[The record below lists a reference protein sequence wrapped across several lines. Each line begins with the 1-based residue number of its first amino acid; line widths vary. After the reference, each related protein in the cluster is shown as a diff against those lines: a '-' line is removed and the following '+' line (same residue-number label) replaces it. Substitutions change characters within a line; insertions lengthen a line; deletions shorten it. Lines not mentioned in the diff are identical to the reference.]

1 MKRRY
6 FLKTVTSGIAAAA
19 VGIGFTQEAS
29 TGWALR
35 RRSTGIIPPR
45 PKSLVKNDLILPA
58 TTSTPKFRESDL
70 TAYLN
75 KVRQFNEDHS
85 GDIFLNDEQFS
96 LLGSSLQRFNRLQKL
111 VGFGNFYLLDFDDAI
126 RFSEQHTEV
135 GAFSMAELNFLEM
148 IFYERASEYGFYGDK
163 PLKNLTDRIPR
174 REVVKVPSTGNY
186 LYKGRPLE
194 LYKKIRREVGSD
206 VILTSGVRSVIKQ
219 FLLFLDK
226 AYVSNGNLSRASR
239 SLAPPGYS
247 YHGISDFDVGQRGY
261 GQYNFTERFV
271 TSEVFKSL
279 KERGYLTL
287 RYPKDNM
294 LGVRFEPWHIKVHN
308 RA

>member
-1 MKRRY
+1 MKRRD
-6 FLKTVTSGIAAAA
+6 FLQTVGSGVLVAGVGVGLPKAASA
-19 VGIGFTQEAS
+19 GIH
-29 TGWALR
+29 L
-35 RRSTGIIPPR
+35 PP
-45 PKSLVKNDLILPA
+45 
-58 TTSTPKFRESDL
+58 TTKRPKFRQTDL

-75 KVRQFNEDHS
+75 KVRQFNDDHS
-85 GDIFLNDEQFS
+85 GDIFLSEHQFK
-96 LLGSSLQRFNRLQKL
+96 LLGRSVQRFRRLQKL

-126 RFSEQHTEV
+126 RYSQRHTSV
-135 GAFSMAELNFLEM
+135 GVFTMAELNFLEM
-148 IFYERASEYGFYGDK
+148 IFYERASEYGFYGEK

-174 REVVKVPSTGNY
+174 REVVKVPHTGNY

-194 LYKKIRREVGSD
+194 TYKKIRQQLGDKV
-206 VILTSGVRSVIKQ
+206 VLTSGVRSVIKQ

-226 AYVSNGNLSRASR
+226 AYESDGNLSRASR

-247 YHGISDFDVGQRGY
+247 FHGISDFDVGQRGY
-261 GQYNFTERFV
+261 GRYNFTSKFV
-271 TSEVFKSL
+271 SSEVYKRL
-279 KERGYLTL
+279 TDLGYLKL